1 VGPGHGVL
9 LLNRPLVSIVTPSLN
24 QGRYLE
30 VAIRSVLEQEYPAI
44 EHIVVDGGST
54 DDTLDVLRRYE
65 HLNWVSEPDRGQA
78 DALTKGFAL
87 AHGTIFGWLN
97 SDDVY
102 LPGAIETAVAAF
114 AGPSVG
120 LVYGGWHKLDDEG
133 RLSDA
138 VPALPFDLGELRD
151 GRNLIAQPAAF
162 FTRAAYE
169 AVGGVDTR
177 YRYAMDYD
185 LWLRIAAR
193 FAVTRVETPLA
204 GFRFHRASKTIA
216 EQAGFYPEVRR
227 ISRAHGGR
235 FFSDFWLD
243 RYLPRH
249 RPRLHRAVKLARLI
263 RHGRIAEIELAV
275 RRRLGAGSRR
285 GST

>member
-1 VGPGHGVL
+1 
-9 LLNRPLVSIVTPSLN
+9 
-24 QGRYLE
+24 
-30 VAIRSVLEQEYPAI
+30 
-44 EHIVVDGGST
+44 VDGGST
-54 DDTLDVLRRYE
+54 DDTLDVLCSYN
-65 HLNWVSEPDRGQA
+65 HLSWLSEPDRGQA
-78 DALTKGFAL
+78 DALARGFAL
-87 AHGTIFGWLN
+87 AQGTIFGWLN

-102 LPGAIETAVAAF
+102 LPGAIGAAVAAF
-114 AGPSVG
+114 DDPSIG
-120 LVYGGWHKLDDEG
+120 LVYGSWCKLDDEG
-133 RLSDA
+133 RLSDI
-138 VPALPFDLGELRD
+138 VPSPPFDLDELRD

-169 AVGGVDTR
+169 AVGGVDTH

-193 FAVTRVETPLA
+193 FAVMRIEAPLA
-204 GFRFHRASKTIA
+204 GFRFHRASKTVA
-216 EQAGFYPEVRR
+216 EQERFYPEVRR

-249 RPRLHRAVKLARLI
+249 RPHLYRAVKLVRLI
-263 RHGRIAEIELAV
+263 RHGRIAEIQLAF